1 MADKLI
7 YGCVESGT
15 YSTSAP
21 NPHVQLAG
29 AASGFGI
36 RQAFVDALADG
47 ETATVTIRAS
57 QDIWAVYSGAV
68 FVTGSPNRIELST
81 ATVLE
86 SSGALVNSASVVAF
100 ALGPDQRQFPAL
112 FTPTIASN
120 ELVLDLQGLRDTYHR
135 VTLTEDI
142 TDGGITIVNSPVG
155 GVIKTLV
162 EFRQNPLVGQD
173 IGTTLPG
180 STSISGGIVTI
191 KGNGSN
197 IWGTS
202 DGFHFAYRPLSG
214 NGSIFARVV
223 SLVNTDDVAK
233 AGVMIRQN
241 LSDNARFAY
250 TCIYPRLEGGI
261 RFVRRASVGADTVN
275 TAVNNVTIPQW
286 LRLDRVGNTFTS
298 YYSADGVSWTQVAS
312 AAVGMTSETLIG
324 LAVTSRNVEALTTAV
339 FDNVSVLKDV
349 PVTAWSG
356 VPGVVFDTPYQ
367 TPVWQDETPTI
378 VTLSSLDG
386 GNSWRA
392 GCNAEMAVFTSS
404 GGGSVE
410 IVAPS
415 LAGDGLSAVSLDL
428 SCFAPAVSALV

>member
-1 MADKLI
+1 MTDKLI

-15 YSTSAP
+15 YSTLAP

-36 RQAFVDALADG
+36 RQAFADALADG

-57 QDIWAVYSGAV
+57 EDIWAVYSGAV
-68 FVTGSPNRIELST
+68 FVTGSPNLIELST

-86 SSGALVNSASVVAF
+86 SSGALVDSASVVAF

-135 VTLTEDI
+135 VTLNEDI

-180 STSISGGIVTI
+180 STSVSGGTVTI
-191 KGNGSN
+191 VGNGSDISSIADN
-197 IWGTS
+197 
-202 DGFHFAYRPLSG
+202 FHFAYKSLVG
-214 NGSIFARVV
+214 DGSIVARVV
-223 SLVNTDDVAK
+223 SLVLTANSAK
-233 AGVMIRQN
+233 AGVMIRES
-241 LSDNARFAY
+241 LTAGSKHAY
-250 TCIYPRLEGGI
+250 TAIHALSANGVRQAR
-261 RFVRRASVGADTVN
+261 RFTTNASTNSTV
-275 TAVNNVTIPQW
+275 VNDIAMPQW
-286 LRLDRVGNTFTS
+286 LRLDRAGNVFTS
-298 YYSADGVSWTQVAS
+298 YYSADGVSWTEVDSVTISMSTAY
-312 AAVGMTSETLIG
+312 VG
-324 LAVTSRNVEALTTAV
+324 LAVTSRDAAVTTTAV

-356 VPGVVFDTPYQ
+356 VPGVVFDTPYP

-386 GNSWRA
+386 GSSWRA
-392 GCNAEMAVFTSS
+392 GCNAVMGNSMLAVT
-404 GGGSVE
+404 E
-410 IVAPS
+410 
-415 LAGDGLSAVSLDL
+415 L
-428 SCFAPAVSALV
+428 PASPDPYTVYLVFEEA

>member
-57 QDIWAVYSGAV
+57 EDIWAVYSGAV

-86 SSGALVNSASVVAF
+86 SSGALVDSASVVAF

-162 EFRQNPLVGQD
+162 EFRQDPLVGQD

-180 STSISGGIVTI
+180 STSISGGTVTI
-191 KGNGSN
+191 EANGSD

-202 DGFHFAYRPLSG
+202 DHFHFAYRPLIG
-214 NGSIFARVV
+214 DGSIVARVV
-223 SLVNTDDVAK
+223 SLVNTNDLAK
-233 AGVMIRQN
+233 AGVMIRQS
-241 LSDNARFAY
+241 LSNNARVAY
-250 TCIYPRLEGGI
+250 LSIYPRLAGGI
-261 RFVRRASVGADTVN
+261 RFIRRTSIGNSTVS
-275 TAVNNVTIPQW
+275 TAVDNVTIPQW

-298 YYSADGVSWTQVAS
+298 YYSADGVSWTE
-312 AAVGMTSETLIG
+312 VGSDTFSMSTAYIG
-324 LAVTSRNVEALTTAV
+324 LAVTSRNAAALTTAV

-356 VPGVVFDTPYQ
+356 VPGVVFDTPYP
-367 TPVWQDETPTI
+367 TPVWQDETPT
-378 VTLSSLDG
+378 VVALSSLDG

-392 GCNAEMAVFTSS
+392 GCNAVMGNSVLAVT
-404 GGGSVE
+404 E
-410 IVAPS
+410 
-415 LAGDGLSAVSLDL
+415 L
-428 SCFAPAVSALV
+428 PASPDPYTVYLVFEDA